1 MKFLNFNNMKQLL
14 FCLCIIINLGCQK
27 NNEIFIKHLNGY
39 WEIEKVI
46 LPSGEEHVYNYNE
59 FIDYFNVNDS
69 LKGFRKKLKPTLN
82 GTFEASNDAEKFV
95 LQIEQDSLNIYYQ
108 TNFANWKETILFAN
122 EKELKIINAERKI
135 YIYKSFKPINLN

>member
-1 MKFLNFNNMKQLL
+1 MKQLL

-82 GTFEASNDAEKFV
+82 GTFETSNDAEEFALK
-95 LQIEQDSLNIYYQ
+95 IENDSLNIHYH
-108 TNFANWKETILFAN
+108 TSFSNWKETILFAN
-122 EKELKIINAERKI
+122 EKELKIINAERNI
-135 YIYKSFKPINLN
+135 YIYKSYQPINLN

>member
-1 MKFLNFNNMKQLL
+1 MKQLL

-69 LKGFRKKLKPTLN
+69 LKGFRKKLKPTLD
-82 GTFEASNDAEKFV
+82 GTFEASNDAEAFV
-95 LQIEQDSLNIYYQ
+95 LKIEQDSLNIYYH
-108 TNFANWKETILFAN
+108 TNFSNWKETILFAN
-122 EKELKIINAERKI
+122 EKELKIINTERN
-135 YIYKSFKPINLN
+135 IYKYKYSFQY